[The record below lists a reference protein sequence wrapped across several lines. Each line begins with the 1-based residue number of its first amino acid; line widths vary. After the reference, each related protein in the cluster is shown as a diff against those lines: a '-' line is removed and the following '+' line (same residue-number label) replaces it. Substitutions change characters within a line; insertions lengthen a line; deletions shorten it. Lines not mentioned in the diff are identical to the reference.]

1 MKTRLRKQKER
12 KIKHIRVID
21 TLTGPMERRALRW
34 LAARLPAWVT
44 PDQLTFLSLLGAI
57 VASAGYLLYGQSPT
71 FLWLACLGFMINWF
85 GDSLDGTLAR
95 YRRIE
100 RPRYGFFVDHSVDAV
115 CTTLIF
121 YGLSVT
127 AFMRFEIA
135 MVALVGYLLLTIYT
149 CLSTYTVDEFKI
161 SYAYLGPTEIRL
173 IAVICSIVTYLNP
186 ERFVHL
192 PFGNYTFFE
201 LILLGL
207 IVLFYAAFI
216 LSTVGQTTRLAREDK
231 PQQEKK

>member
-1 MKTRLRKQKER
+1 MKKRIKKEK
-12 KIKHIRVID
+12 KIKHTRVID
-21 TLTGPMERRALRW
+21 TFTGWLERRILHW
-34 LAARLPAWVT
+34 LAAHLPAWVT
-44 PDQLTFLSLLGAI
+44 PDMLTFLSLVGAI
-57 VASAGYLLYGQSPT
+57 TAAASYLLCGKAPDL
-71 FLWLACLGFMINWF
+71 LWLACLGFVINWF

-127 AFMRFEIA
+127 AFIRFDIA
-135 MVALVGYLLLTIYT
+135 MVSLVGYLLLTIYT

-173 IAVICSIVTYLNP
+173 IAVICSIVTYFNP
-186 ERFVHL
+186 QRFVHL
-192 PFGNYTFFE
+192 PFGDYTFFE
-201 LILLGL
+201 LIMLAL
-207 IVLFYAAFI
+207 IVLFYSAFI

-231 PQQEKK
+231 PQQMKK

>member
-1 MKTRLRKQKER
+1 MKKRIKKEK
-12 KIKHIRVID
+12 KINHTRVID
-21 TLTGPMERRALRW
+21 TFTGELERRILHW
-34 LAARLPAWVT
+34 LVARLPAWVT
-44 PDQLTFLSLLGAI
+44 PDMLTFLSLMGAI
-57 VASAGYLLYGQSPT
+57 TASASYLLCGKTPG
-71 FLWLACLGFMINWF
+71 LVWLACLGFVINWF

-115 CTTLIF
+115 CATLIF

-127 AFMRFEIA
+127 AFIRFDIA
-135 MVALVGYLLLTIYT
+135 MVSLVGYLLLTIYT
-149 CLSTYTVDEFKI
+149 CLSTYAVDEFKI

-173 IAVICSIVTYLNP
+173 IAVICSIVTYFNP
-186 ERFVHL
+186 QRFVHL

-201 LILLGL
+201 LIMLAL
-207 IVLFYAAFI
+207 IVLFYSAFI

-231 PQQEKK
+231 PQR

>member
-1 MKTRLRKQKER
+1 MKKRIKKEK
-12 KIKHIRVID
+12 KIKHARVID
-21 TLTGPMERRALRW
+21 TFTGWLERRILHW
-34 LAARLPAWVT
+34 LVARLPGWVT
-44 PDQLTFLSLLGAI
+44 PDMLTFLGLVGAI
-57 VASAGYLLYGQSPT
+57 TVSASYLLCGKAPGL
-71 FLWLACLGFMINWF
+71 LWLACLGFVINWF

-127 AFMRFEIA
+127 AFMRFDIA

-149 CLSTYTVDEFKI
+149 CLSTYAVDEFKI

-173 IAVICSIVTYLNP
+173 IAVICGIVTYINP
-186 ERFVHL
+186 QRFVHL
-192 PFGNYTFFE
+192 PFGDYTFFE
-201 LILLGL
+201 LIMLAL
-207 IVLFYAAFI
+207 IVLFYSAFI

-231 PQQEKK
+231 PQLMKK